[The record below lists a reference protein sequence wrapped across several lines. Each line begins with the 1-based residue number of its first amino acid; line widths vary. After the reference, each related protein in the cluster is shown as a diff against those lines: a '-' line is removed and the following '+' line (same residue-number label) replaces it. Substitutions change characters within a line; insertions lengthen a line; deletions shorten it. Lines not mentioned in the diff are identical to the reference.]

1 MGAPPV
7 FLGAVQLRLMM
18 VCPEAVAVS
27 SVGASGK
34 VAVAATVVAF
44 AVLDHPLLPTELMAR
59 TR

>member
-1 MGAPPV
+1 MAAPPSLV
-7 FLGAVQLRLMM
+7 GAVQLRLMI

-27 SVGASGK
+27 EVGAPG
-34 VAVAATVVAF
+34 AVAAAVVAF